1 MSRRK
6 NALMIITGILIG
18 FLLAGPAASAV
29 ETFLQAYPSSH
40 TFYLDGR
47 PIQMEAY
54 VINGNNYV
62 KLRDIGQAVDFN
74 VYWQDGVQIDSA
86 SSYTGEAPA
95 QAEELDEV
103 RAEMVRL
110 INEVRRENGVAELTV
125 DQRLM
130 DAAQE
135 CSSRK
140 YTYHHTKE
148 ECEVVLAHGY
158 QHGFGN
164 NLCILTAAAPAGI
177 ARGQLPAGST
187 PLATSEQWWMHGG
200 IPSALESPWTTA
212 QPIAICSSE
221 IPIPTTHTNKH
232 TSRMASQLGGR
243 LLY

>member
-125 DQRLM
+125 DP
-130 DAAQE
+130 AQE

-177 ARGQLPAGST
+177 AQRTVASWVNSPGHFRTMVDARGDTLGVGVT
-187 PLATSEQWWMHGG
+187 VDNG
-200 IPSALESPWTTA
+200 TA
-212 QPIAICSSE
+212 YCYMFVGDPNSHNPYE
-221 IPIPTTHTNKH
+221 
-232 TSRMASQLGGR
+232 
-243 LLY
+243 

>member
-40 TFYLDGR
+40 TFYLDGH

-158 QHGFGN
+158 PHGFGN

-177 ARGQLPAGST
+177 AQRTVASWVNSPGHFRTMVDARGDTLGVGVT
-187 PLATSEQWWMHGG
+187 VDNG
-200 IPSALESPWTTA
+200 TA
-212 QPIAICSSE
+212 YCYMFVGDPNSHNPYE
-221 IPIPTTHTNKH
+221 
-232 TSRMASQLGGR
+232 
-243 LLY
+243 